1 MINLYKDKSS
11 GTYRYDFRINNR
23 RYRGAIKE
31 ARSLE
36 QARLAAQSIWDTA
49 FHGKYNPKGL
59 KPAETPF
66 NKFYRERFLPHSKLH
81 KKSYYDDVSI
91 GNILCDFFGSEP
103 IERITWERVEQ
114 FKSLRSRTK
123 TRSGG
128 KRSPTTINRELSI
141 LSKALTIAVKAN
153 VIRRNPCREVER
165 FKTDNARS
173 RFLSDEEEARL
184 YEALGEHQ
192 MVKNVVTMALNT
204 GMRQGEIFKLKWF
217 DVDFTRGSIHVR
229 RTKTGRDRFVPMNSG
244 LRAML
249 EGLNRSNEY
258 VFPSPKTGVALI
270 DVKKVFDKAKRA
282 AGLEDFRFHDLRHTA
297 ATRMADHGASAF
309 TIAAI
314 LGHSDIR
321 MTSRYTHATDRATKA
336 AVESLSGQSW
346 SSFGQDLPR
355 GVSVVDLSR

>member
-1 MINLYKDKSS
+1 MINVYKDKSS
-11 GTYRYDFRINNR
+11 GTYRYDFTIKNR
-23 RYRGAIKE
+23 RYRGAVKE
-31 ARSLE
+31 ARTLE

-49 FHGKYNPKGL
+49 FHGKYDPKGL

-66 NKFYRERFLPHSKLH
+66 NRFYRDRFLPHSKLH

-103 IERITWERVEQ
+103 IEGITWERVEQ

-141 LSKALTIAVKAN
+141 LSKAFTIAVKAN

-184 YEALGEHQ
+184 YEALGDHQ

-229 RTKTGRDRFVPMNSG
+229 RTKTGR
-244 LRAML
+244 
-249 EGLNRSNEY
+249 E
-258 VFPSPKTGVALI
+258 ALI
-270 DVKKVFDKAKRA
+270 DVKRQFDKARTA

-355 GVSVVDLSR
+355 AVSVVEVSR